1 VRPGSLV
8 QPQRQRWVG
17 FKVACLTH
25 FSLRL
30 RCEPTAKPGK
40 TAGRA
45 CQPVPFISS
54 TSPITSAPS
63 SRGAFLGLTA
73 AFRLGVSCP
82 RGTLQ
87 PPHAVQQSANAGPVP
102 FGTEWRWYLAL
113 VQLVRDSLD
122 GQARLAKFMNCL
134 AQGLGSQ
141 VRGPLKS
148 QSIIAV
154 TGLDQ
159 PKTYQ
164 HPGYGG
170 AMPITAVGGWNP
182 PSVQFIPQR
191 LLGNEACS
199 HKLSNGRRQS
209 SGAGVRGLLERQRTV
224 PPAPARRRLLTCSLH
239 RAIMAGP

>member
-1 VRPGSLV
+1 MLACHIRLRSRCDPRLLLV
-8 QPQRQRWVG
+8 CLARAKSQLIPRAEEGQRRCWPNAV
-17 FKVACLTH
+17 
-25 FSLRL
+25 LRL
-30 RCEPTAKPGK
+30 GPG
-40 TAGRA
+40 AGDG
-45 CQPVPFISS
+45 
-54 TSPITSAPS
+54 S
-63 SRGAFLGLTA
+63 SRG
-73 AFRLGVSCP
+73 R
-82 RGTLQ
+82 LQ
-87 PPHAVQQSANAGPVP
+87 PLQAVQSSANAGPVP

-122 GQARLAKFMNCL
+122 GQARLAKLMNCL

-141 VRGPLKS
+141 VRGPLES

-182 PSVQFIPQR
+182 LRFNSSLRPAW
-191 LLGNEACS
+191 EACS

-224 PPAPARRRLLTCSLH
+224 PPAPARRRLPTCSLH